1 MNLQPRVYLAA
12 AYSRKA
18 EIKTIADELIH
29 LGVDVQARWLQE
41 PNGGP
46 NASPEF
52 LRERAEID
60 EEDVMCA
67 DVLIRF
73 TDNLDKLY
81 VPSYLATGARMV
93 EMGMARANGAEIIV
107 VGGHQCVFD
116 YWEEVIHVATVEEL
130 KMYLLAPVLTDM
142 PEF

>member
-1 MNLQPRVYLAA
+1 MAA

-18 EIKTIADELIH
+18 EIKAVADELMS
-29 LGVDVQARWLQE
+29 LGVDVQARWLHE
-41 PNGGP
+41 PNGGHG
-46 NASPEF
+46 AGPEF

-67 DVLIRF
+67 DIFVRF

-81 VPSYLATGARMV
+81 VRSDLATGSRMV
-93 EMGMARANGAEIIV
+93 EMGMARANGAEIVV

-116 YWEEVIHVATVEEL
+116 YWEEVIHLATIEEL
-130 KMYLLAPVLTDM
+130 KMHLLAPVLTDM